1 MSNNHGMT
9 KATALDKLVNQ
20 AMGIEDL
27 SAQAAGEVGFM
38 ARAMALATLP
48 HRSVEGSVYQRKNG
62 NFVLTLMSPPD
73 VGIPFGTI
81 PRLVLLWLTT
91 EAVRTQ
97 SRELELGHSMSE
109 FMGDLGLVPSGGRW
123 GSITRLKTQTNRLFN
138 STVNARWVGVE
149 GSQIINQQV
158 AASANLW
165 WHPRE
170 DKQAALWQSTVV
182 LGEQFFKEVIEH
194 PVPVDLRAI
203 RALKQSAMAL
213 DIYVWLTHR
222 SIYLKLETVIPW
234 VALAAQFGADYK
246 RPTDFRVN
254 FQKALQR
261 VYVVYKDANFS
272 VTEQGLVLRP
282 ALTHVGRK
290 RS

>member
-1 MSNNHGMT
+1 MT
-9 KATALDKLVNQ
+9 LMTAKKATALDRLVNQ
-20 AMGIEDL
+20 AMEIEDL

-138 STVNARWVGVE
+138 STVNARWVGAE

-158 AASANLW
+158 ADKASLW
-165 WHPRE
+165 WHARE
-170 DKQAALWQSTVV
+170 DRQAALWQSTVV

-222 SIYLKLETVIPW
+222 AIYLKRDTVVDW
-234 VALAAQFGADYK
+234 ASLAGQFGSDYA
-246 RPTDFRVN
+246 RLIDFKVK
-254 FQKALQR
+254 FKQALQR
-261 VYVVYKDANFS
+261 VYVVYKDANFN
-272 VTEQGLVLRP
+272 VTDQGLVIKP